1 MENQTSQEIRHLN
14 ERLSEVG
21 KRINHLDGKVEKV
34 DDKIDDVE
42 EKFNDRHISMVEL
55 TTTLKADSKASRES
69 TERLTKSI
77 DGLVCEM
84 KESNKNTGKRFEQL
98 EDSVDDL
105 KKVVEDKTLAINV
118 GLEEK
123 KLSTTAKVSIFSA
136 IVGFA
141 IVLVQVIIPILFG

>member
-21 KRINHLDGKVEKV
+21 KRINHIDGKVDKV
-34 DDKIDDVE
+34 DDKIDGVE
-42 EKFNDRHISMVEL
+42 EKFNDRHINMVEL

-69 TERLTKSI
+69 TDRLTVSI
-77 DGLVCEM
+77 NGLVEEM
-84 KESNKNTGKRFEQL
+84 KESNRAQGKRFERL
-98 EDSVDDL
+98 EEKVGKVEDL
-105 KKVVEDKTLAINV
+105 VNDKTLAINV

-123 KLSTTAKVSIFSA
+123 KLSTGAKISIFSS